1 MTGKLSFIILTS
13 INQIRRHLDET
24 IRHIHTAGIHH
35 HDLRIDN
42 IVRGVD
48 GQLIV
53 IDFGHSS
60 RADECKAAELCPDE
74 IFLKLW
80 VR

>member
-1 MTGKLSFIILTS
+1 M
-13 INQIRRHLDET
+13 IRE
-24 IRHIHTAGIHH
+24 IHTANIHH
-35 HDLRIDN
+35 HDLRVDN

-48 GQLIV
+48 GMLRI

-60 RADECKAAELCPDE
+60 RADECKAAESCPDQV
-74 IFLKLW
+74 FLNLW